1 MSTSMTKH
9 ELLKVGSPLSNSP
22 PKSNI
27 YIYVQTHMKTSRHH
41 STTDI
46 LFLSASPIKPQIHSY
61 QNGTSVRANKQE

>member
-1 MSTSMTKH
+1 
-9 ELLKVGSPLSNSP
+9 
-22 PKSNI
+22 
-27 YIYVQTHMKTSRHH
+27 MKTSRHH